1 MITIDDALNYLGI
14 DYGDD
19 DMIYSNVAR
28 AISAADMFMKG
39 AVGTNYPADDPR
51 AEELMLIVVADLYDN
66 RGIHDKVSG
75 SVRRL
80 VQDFALQLRLDL
92 RK

>member
-1 MITIDDALNYLGI
+1 MITTDEALAYLGI
-14 DYGDD
+14 DYADT
-19 DMIYSNVAR
+19 MVTANVNR
-28 AISAADMFMKG
+28 TILTADAWMKG
-39 AVGTNYPADDPR
+39 AIGTDYPEDDPR
-51 AEELMLIVVADLYDN
+51 AKELMLIVIADLYDN

-92 RK
+92 RE